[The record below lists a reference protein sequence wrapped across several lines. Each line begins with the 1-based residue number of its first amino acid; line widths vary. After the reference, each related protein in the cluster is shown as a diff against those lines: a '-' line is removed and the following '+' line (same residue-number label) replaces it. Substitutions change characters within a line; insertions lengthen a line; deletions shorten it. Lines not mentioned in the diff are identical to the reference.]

1 MQGDQDLHREEL
13 KKIII
18 DKIGEKAFYKIEKIY
33 EKVMGMFGVKKE
45 MPFQIKF
52 AFGLHNKI
60 RKKGGGGGRICWHSG
75 KGSIPVI
82 LLQ

>member
-52 AFGLHNKI
+52 AF
-60 RKKGGGGGRICWHSG
+60 
-75 KGSIPVI
+75 
-82 LLQ
+82 